1 MATDQKILQ
10 HPEQLV
16 FIDECLPQLMAGE
29 YSITAD
35 LHVEAEGADKAGFG
49 KAVKNV
55 WVGAPRFTLEDAAVY
70 TMYPPKDA
78 SGYFE
83 ATLPQIVFNRR
94 TLPWE
99 RTIDGALHSITAFK
113 LDNASVEPGTAFG
126 HAPWMALLL
135 FSEVEMSGNGNAADA
150 VVRGRKSLKDPGT
163 DVFVPELNAAEIKGQ
178 GPELAPWEDI
188 NNEYDVIDIP
198 LGLFKKVVPAKAD
211 LPYLAHVR
219 KTAVDAGKE
228 SAAIADNGYFATL
241 IGNRLPVRPDSGA
254 DGVRNSVFLVSLE
267 GYHGF
272 FKKPEKYIEDKGK
285 GKVRLVILQS
295 WSFTIA
301 PGNNFRECCEGLHV
315 SPFKMNYPE
324 KTDES
329 LKKAYDYG
337 YALLPHI
344 TRNGAHTYSWYRGPF
359 NPNFLP
365 ASAAT
370 TIYKT
375 ADAALRFDAA
385 TGLADVSYAAAWQL
399 GRLLALKDKTFSTA
413 LYQWKLQG
421 KRKVAGVAAKQQA
434 SGMLPAGLGIAI
446 AGNDTLEETMKGFLA
461 KRYNMES
468 GFDITPLPFSNKAAD
483 TLEQLD
489 EVAGRADIVPDI
501 PAAVTGWLGRL
512 FLLEGVPVN
521 YLIPHEDYLIRREG
535 NSTAR
540 EALGTFYIDYDWI
553 EALLGGALSIVA
565 HEDSV
570 ALLNTLK
577 DGKFLPAELRD
588 YKKNAAFIPSGE
600 GERVPLPDKI
610 SGHITGFFL
619 RSQLISGWKGIKVFA
634 RDETDN
640 WMKYPLRIERL
651 AEDIQL
657 CVFAGKVQ
665 QILFIQPPEGIH
677 FGIENN
683 GKSWQKSLRNKAGDI
698 GTTAVELNVTDGVLG
713 LANAAA
719 AMAKAGMPVT
729 AAASFAFQM
738 LENPVIYKLN
748 ISDHWKKESSLI

>member
-29 YSITAD
+29 YTVTAD
-35 LHVEAEGADKAGFG
+35 LQVDARGVDNAGFG

-99 RTIDGALHSITAFK
+99 RTIDGALHSATAFK
-113 LDNASVEPGTAFG
+113 LDKASVEPGNAFG

-135 FSEVEMSGNGNAADA
+135 FSETEMNGNGNATDA
-150 VVRGRKSLKDPGT
+150 VVLSRKSLKDPGT
-163 DVFVPELNAAEIKGQ
+163 DVFVPEINPAGVKEQ
-178 GPELAPWEDI
+178 GPVLAPWEDI
-188 NNEYDVIDIP
+188 NTEYDVIDIP
-198 LGLFKKVVPAKAD
+198 LALFKKVVPAKAD

-219 KTAVDAGKE
+219 KTLVDAGKE

-241 IGNRLPVRPDSGA
+241 MGNRLPVRANDGA
-254 DGVRNSVFLVSLE
+254 GAVRNSVFLVSLE
-267 GYHGF
+267 GYHEFLKEPGT
-272 FKKPEKYIEDKGK
+272 YIEGK
-285 GKVRLVILQS
+285 KKQKVRLVVLQS

-301 PGNNFRECCEGLHV
+301 PGKNFKECCEGLRV
-315 SPFKMNYPE
+315 SPFKMNYPSGV
-324 KTDES
+324 DDG

-344 TRNGAHTYSWYRGPF
+344 TRNGAQTYSWYRGPF

-365 ASAAT
+365 AGAAT

-375 ADAALRFDAA
+375 ADAALRFDPA

-421 KRKVAGVAAKQQA
+421 KRKVVNEAAKLQA
-434 SGMLPAGLGIAI
+434 ASLLPGTFGMAMAKEE
-446 AGNDTLEETMKGFLA
+446 TLEGTMKDFLA
-461 KRYNMES
+461 KRYNAES
-468 GFDITPLPFSNKAAD
+468 RVDIDPIPFSNKVAD

-489 EVAGRADIVPDI
+489 EIAGRTEMAPDI
-501 PAAVTGWLGRL
+501 PPAVTSWLGKL

-521 YLIPHEDYLIRREG
+521 YLIPHDDFLIKREG
-535 NSTAR
+535 GTIAK

-565 HEDSV
+565 NDDSV
-570 ALLNTLK
+570 ALLNALK
-577 DGKFLPAELRD
+577 DGKFLPAELQD
-588 YKKNAAFIPSGE
+588 YKRNAAFIPSGE
-600 GERVPLPDKI
+600 GDKVPLPEKI

-619 RSQLISGWKGIKVFA
+619 RSQLIAGWKGIKVFA

-651 AEDIQL
+651 TEDIQL

-677 FGIENN
+677 FGVENN
-683 GKSWQKSLRNKAGDI
+683 NKGWQKTLRNKEGDM
-698 GTTAVELNVTDGVLG
+698 GTTIVELTVTNNVLNLEKMATAITKTGMPVK
-713 LANAAA
+713 AAA
-719 AMAKAGMPVT
+719 AL
-729 AAASFAFQM
+729 AFQL
-738 LENPVIYKLN
+738 LESPVIYKLN
-748 ISDHWKKESSLI
+748 IFDHWKQEPSLL